1 MARTAAFAQLTQARP
16 ARSLTGLSFDAAG
29 FNFLTACSF
38 VQPPFG
44 SASRRLPEISLPGS
58 SGGLPGPDS
67 HRLVASPCW
76 AVREL
81 LKLGI
86 GVSARSIRRYRRR
99 GPARPPSQSWRTF
112 LANHVQAIWAAD
124 LFVVQTLTFQT
135 LYVFFLISHDRRRLL
150 HFDVTAHPTAAWV
163 WRQMIEATP
172 WGQQPSYLIHDRD
185 RVYGADFATRLARLG
200 VESVRTPIQAPRA
213 NAIAER
219 LVRSLR
225 QECLDHILPLSEA
238 HVR

>member
-38 VQPPFG
+38 VPPPFG

-81 LKLGI
+81 RKLGHRCSHLTVRKVLRRH
-86 GVSARSIRRYRRR
+86 GLEPAPRRSQR
-99 GPARPPSQSWRTF
+99 SWREF
-112 LANHVQAIWAAD
+112 VRQHAD
-124 LFVVQTLTFQT
+124 Q
-135 LYVFFLISHDRRRLL
+135 
-150 HFDVTAHPTAAWV
+150 
-163 WRQMIEATP
+163 
-172 WGQQPSYLIHDRD
+172 
-185 RVYGADFATRLARLG
+185 
-200 VESVRTPIQAPRA
+200 
-213 NAIAER
+213 
-219 LVRSLR
+219 
-225 QECLDHILPLSEA
+225 ILEGTD
-238 HVR
+238 